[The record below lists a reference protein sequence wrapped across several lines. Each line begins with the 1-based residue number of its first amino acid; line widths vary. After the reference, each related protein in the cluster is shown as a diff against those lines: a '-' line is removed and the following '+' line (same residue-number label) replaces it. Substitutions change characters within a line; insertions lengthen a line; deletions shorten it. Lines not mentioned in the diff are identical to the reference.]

1 MVSQMLTLNIL
12 LIPVITVF
20 IANKKDVRFSFNL
33 FSQYVMSAV
42 LNVVCC
48 KAVTILVR
56 FFTESNLALDSGYY
70 TIVAAIIAVVI
81 GAFFALYK
89 KYVDLKVEVSL
100 DKTEEN

>member
-20 IANKKDVRFSFNL
+20 IANKKDIKFSFNL
-33 FSQYVMSAV
+33 FSQYVISAV

-48 KAVTILVR
+48 KAVTMLVR
-56 FFTESNLALDSGYY
+56 FFTESNLSLDSGYY
-70 TIVAAIIAVVI
+70 TVVATVVAVVI
-81 GAFFALYK
+81 GGLLALYR
-89 KYVDLKVEVSL
+89 KYVDLKVEASI

>member
-33 FSQYVMSAV
+33 FSQYVISAV

-70 TIVAAIIAVVI
+70 TIVAAVVAI
-81 GAFFALYK
+81 VLGCIFALYK
-89 KYVDLKVEVSL
+89 KYVDLKVEASL